1 MADDLGSPKSKDQE
15 YFDEHDTNKYL
26 SVSDLPC
33 FDIGLS
39 KTGDLDSHFRT
50 ENDPSSPWQ
59 RANIVERKG
68 SVDIRCS
75 CLDVVHGDFCTSSDL
90 FATLIVLQFR
100 FDPRKVA
107 RRFHSVNINLE
118 FKAMEVKEIGPEVFA
133 ISPNGRMSL
142 VPTTQHEDTKRNLSL
157 QLGGAAPFAGFTA
170 NGNAGWEKCVSRNT
184 SDQTIVTGSI
194 DLKGRNYGP
203 SNCVSWTLLE
213 NKTLETG
220 VPPSLQTAILLRR
233 KHKDPF
239 QCVVK
244 IDAKVDF
251 RSTLERVFG
260 FKGRAPKDDPV
271 LFDPEIVSTE
281 NLQKYNEKELGSFD
295 MESVCDVTFMTTLG
309 DVMKT
314 RAQ

>member
-1 MADDLGSPKSKDQE
+1 MADDLGSSKSRDQE
-15 YFDEHDTNKYL
+15 YLDEHDTNKYL
-26 SVSDLPC
+26 STNGLPC
-33 FDIGLS
+33 FDISLS

-50 ENDPSSPWQ
+50 ENDPSDPCQ
-59 RANIVERKG
+59 RANIIERKG
-68 SVDIRCS
+68 SVDIRCN
-75 CLDVVHGDFCTSSDL
+75 CLDVVHGDFCPSSDL
-90 FATLIVLQFR
+90 FATLVVLQFR
-100 FDPRKVA
+100 FDPRKAA

-118 FKAMEVKEIGPEVFA
+118 FKSMEVEEIGPEVFA
-133 ISPNGRMSL
+133 ISPNGRMTL
-142 VPTTQHEDTKRNLSL
+142 VPTTQHEDTKKNLNL
-157 QLGGAAPFAGFTA
+157 ELGGAAPFAGITA
-170 NGNAGWEKCVSRNT
+170 KGNVGWEKCVSRNT
-184 SDQTIVTGSI
+184 SDQTTVTGSI
-194 DLKGRNYGP
+194 DLKRRNYGP

-281 NLQKYNEKELGSFD
+281 NLQRYNEKELGSFD

-314 RAQ
+314 KAQ

>member
-1 MADDLGSPKSKDQE
+1 MADDLSSPKSEDQE
-15 YFDEHDTNKYL
+15 YLNEHDNNRKFST
-26 SVSDLPC
+26 SELPC
-33 FDIGLS
+33 FDIGLF
-39 KTGDLDSHFRT
+39 KTGDSDSHFRT
-50 ENDPSSPWQ
+50 ENDASKPWQ
-59 RANIVERKG
+59 RSNIVERKG

-90 FATLIVLQFR
+90 FATLIVLEFR

-107 RRFHSVNINLE
+107 RRFHSVNISLE
-118 FKAMEVKEIGPEVFA
+118 FKAMEVKEMGPEVFA

-142 VPTTQHEDTKRNLSL
+142 MQTTQHEDTKKNLCL
-157 QLGGAAPFAGFTA
+157 ELGGAAPFAGVTA
-170 NGNAGWEKCVSRNT
+170 KGNAGWEKCVSRNT
-184 SDQTIVTGSI
+184 SDQTTVTGSI

-203 SNCVSWTLLE
+203 SNSVSWTLLE
-213 NKTLETG
+213 NKSLETG
-220 VPPSLQTAILLRR
+220 VPPLLRTAILLRR

-244 IDAKVDF
+244 IGAKVDL
-251 RSTLERVFG
+251 RSTLESVFG
-260 FKGRAPKDDPV
+260 LKGRAPKDDPV

-309 DVMKT
+309 DVVKT
-314 RAQ
+314 KAQ

>member
-1 MADDLGSPKSKDQE
+1 MADDLGSAEFKDQK
-15 YFDEHDTNKYL
+15 YLDEHDTNKNR
-26 SVSDLPC
+26 STSDLPC
-33 FDIGLS
+33 FDISLS

-75 CLDVVHGDFCTSSDL
+75 CLDVVHGNFGTSSDL

-107 RRFHSVNINLE
+107 RRFHSVNIYLE
-118 FKAMEVKEIGPEVFA
+118 FKAMQVKEIGPEVFA

-157 QLGGAAPFAGFTA
+157 QLGGAAPFAGITTT
-170 NGNAGWEKCVSRNT
+170 GNVGWEKCVSRNT
-184 SDQTIVTGSI
+184 SDQTTVTGSV

-220 VPPSLQTAILLRR
+220 VPPSLRTAILLRR

-239 QCVVK
+239 QCVVEV
-244 IDAKVDF
+244 DAKVDF

-260 FKGRAPKDDPV
+260 LKGRAPKDDPV
-271 LFDPEIVSTE
+271 LFDPEIGSTE

-295 MESVCDVTFMTTLG
+295 MESVCDVTFMTTLS

-314 RAQ
+314 KAP

>member
-1 MADDLGSPKSKDQE
+1 MADHLGSPNSRDRK
-15 YFDEHDTNKYL
+15 YLDEHDE
-26 SVSDLPC
+26 SVSTSALPC

-39 KTGDLDSHFRT
+39 KTGDLNSHFRT
-50 ENDPSSPWQ
+50 QNDPSEPWQ
-59 RANIVERKG
+59 RVNIIERKG

-75 CLDVVHGDFCTSSDL
+75 CLDVVHGDFCTSSEL
-90 FATLIVLQFR
+90 FTTLIVLQFR

-107 RRFHSVNINLE
+107 RRFLSVNINLE
-118 FKAMEVKEIGPEVFA
+118 FKAMGFKEIGPEVFA

-142 VPTTQHEDTKRNLSL
+142 VPTTQHEDSKRNLNL
-157 QLGGAAPFAGFTA
+157 HLGGAAPFTA
-170 NGNAGWEKCVSRNT
+170 LTAEGNVGWEKCVSRNT
-184 SDQTIVTGSI
+184 SDQTTVTGSI

-220 VPPSLQTAILLRR
+220 VPPSLRTAILLKR

-239 QCVVK
+239 QCVVE

-260 FKGRAPKDDPV
+260 YKGRAPKDDPV
-271 LFDPEIVSTE
+271 LFDPEIASTE
-281 NLQKYNEKELGSFD
+281 NLQKYNQKELGSFD
-295 MESVCDVTFMTTLG
+295 MESVCDVTFMTTID

-314 RAQ
+314 KAQ

>member
-1 MADDLGSPKSKDQE
+1 MADDLGSSKSKDQE

-26 SVSDLPC
+26 SASDLPC

-59 RANIVERKG
+59 RTNIIERKG

-90 FATLIVLQFR
+90 FATLIVLQFP

-107 RRFHSVNINLE
+107 RRFHSVNINLK

-157 QLGGAAPFAGFTA
+157 QLGEAAPFAGFTA
-170 NGNAGWEKCVSRNT
+170 NGNVGWEKCVSRNT
-184 SDQTIVTGSI
+184 SDQTTVTGSI

-314 RAQ
+314 KAQ